1 MKNTNNQT
9 NTINEKTSSLIL
21 HYKQNIVFS
30 IHLYIKFIRE
40 NKFPYQLAYWKEKLL
55 EALKIRSELLKK
67 INELEGSFS
76 PVQLTLF

>member
-1 MKNTNNQT
+1 MKSANIQT

-30 IHLYIKFIRE
+30 INLYIKFIRE

-55 EALKIRSELLKK
+55 EALKIRSKILKK
-67 INELEGSFS
+67 INELKVYFS